1 MIYHLFATLMDM
13 SITASVVILV
23 VLFVRCLLSKAPKK
37 YAYILWAI
45 VGIRLLCPVGITSPL
60 SIYNFVELTPYKT
73 VEQTA
78 QNATTKEIS
87 KGQINTN
94 KTAIKNRKADSDL
107 NSREKRNPGDNKAD
121 GQGKSFA
128 ANGRSETTAS
138 DVNTVDSHESET
150 VSAYNRF
157 VQTGAYVWLG
167 VCLLLILW
175 NVILFVLT
183 KQKVRMAVR
192 LRDNIYECDNIP
204 TPFVMG
210 IVSPKIYIPY
220 RLNKLEQEYI
230 IGHEKY
236 HIKRKDNVF
245 QLLACLLCC
254 VFWFNPFV
262 WLSYFL
268 MIRDMEM
275 SCDEYVL
282 QAASED
288 IRGAYSKSLLGFAV
302 NSRGLGVG
310 MLAFGESDTRK
321 RVKHVMKFKTAKK
334 WIGAVAIIVFIFAGT
349 CCLTDA
355 SEKKDVVSNG
365 DDKQTVSNDDKKTIM
380 AEGESTKKALSDM
393 GKSEK
398 QYVIL
403 STAQT
408 GSFET
413 GLVFL
418 SDDKTID
425 KNPESGYFVS
435 DYSDGQ
441 KEGNRFLL
449 MSSRDGRLYD
459 TMPLSVNS
467 YRIEEIS
474 FPADGI
480 TLHIADYDGNGE
492 KNDFS
497 LGQGQLQIV
506 AAGNFM
512 KYAFFGVDARGN
524 IVNYL
529 TSTDNRHTI
538 VTIPGDYSGEFLRK
552 DGQLEYT
559 GLTEN
564 GTEKSYT
571 TISHKINLAD
581 AKEQELSPE
590 YSLYTSVCN
599 VMPSDVLNELEKKGV
614 WTVIYDDS
622 DDSVTYSLG
631 NDAENPTLRLDF
643 SFDSNGNL
651 VQYVSKDYG
660 FVSELKQEEG
670 DFDSIFSVIDFGKE
684 FLGISMAKGKM
695 LREKIEESSVAETEC
710 YSVTYEFEDGK
721 NEAGRVAVWQED
733 NLGRWDDDTKYV
745 CYRDSD
751 DNIYVCE
758 RNQGMVVYVESSQ
771 RIAGNQK
778 DTSVAT
784 GADGARI
791 YYADEKN
798 IIFGGGFG
806 IYQYSVE
813 NEGIDISYLNLD
825 KIGCNYTQGD
835 HYCEVSV
842 SKDGHYVYLH
852 PIDSDSM
859 YRLNMKF
866 AEKMEKMSADKLP
879 AQKNLYQGS
888 DTYTAT
894 YTGSDRKVH
903 KVTLINQFDTV
914 GDIGYVLDGDI
925 SSEMKFFI
933 PSVD

>member
-1 MIYHLFATLMDM
+1 MIYHLFVKLMDM

-23 VLFVRCLLSKAPKK
+23 VLIARGLLVKAPKK
-37 YAYILWAI
+37 YAYFLWAI
-45 VGIRLLCPVGITSPL
+45 VGIRLLCPVGIASPL
-60 SIYNFVELTPYKT
+60 SIYNFVDVSPYKT
-73 VEQTA
+73 EQTM
-78 QNATTKEIS
+78 QNETTEEIS
-87 KGQINTN
+87 KDQIHTKKTVVNNT
-94 KTAIKNRKADSDL
+94 KANTDL
-107 NSREKRNPGDNKAD
+107 NSREKLNPVEKKTD
-121 GQGKSFA
+121 
-128 ANGRSETTAS
+128 ANGQSETTVL

-192 LRDNIYECDNIP
+192 LKDNIYECDNIP

-355 SEKKDVVSNG
+355 SEKKDVVSND

-435 DYSDGQ
+435 DYSDGK

-467 YRIEEIS
+467 YRVEEIS

-599 VMPSDVLNELEKKGV
+599 VMPTDVLDELEEKGV

-643 SFDSNGNL
+643 TFDSDGKL
-651 VQYVSKDYG
+651 LQYVSKDYG
-660 FVSELKQEEG
+660 FVSGLKQKEG
-670 DFDSIFSVIDFGKE
+670 AIDPVSRVINFGKE
-684 FLGISMAKGKM
+684 FLNDDGKDKEGHVDVR
-695 LREKIEESSVAETEC
+695 REKAS
-710 YSVTYEFEDGK
+710 
-721 NEAGRVAVWQED
+721 
-733 NLGRWDDDTKYV
+733 GRWDDTRYT
-745 CYRDSD
+745 CYRDSS
-751 DNIYVCE
+751 DNFYVCE
-758 RNQGMVVYVESSQ
+758 MNQGMVVY
-771 RIAGNQK
+771 
-778 DTSVAT
+778 
-784 GADGARI
+784 
-791 YYADEKN
+791 
-798 IIFGGGFG
+798 
-806 IYQYSVE
+806 
-813 NEGIDISYLNLD
+813 
-825 KIGCNYTQGD
+825 
-835 HYCEVSV
+835 
-842 SKDGHYVYLH
+842 
-852 PIDSDSM
+852 
-859 YRLNMKF
+859 
-866 AEKMEKMSADKLP
+866 AEFNNKP
-879 AQKNLYQGS
+879 
-888 DTYTAT
+888 
-894 YTGSDRKVH
+894 V
-903 KVTLINQFDTV
+903 
-914 GDIGYVLDGDI
+914 
-925 SSEMKFFI
+925 
-933 PSVD
+933 